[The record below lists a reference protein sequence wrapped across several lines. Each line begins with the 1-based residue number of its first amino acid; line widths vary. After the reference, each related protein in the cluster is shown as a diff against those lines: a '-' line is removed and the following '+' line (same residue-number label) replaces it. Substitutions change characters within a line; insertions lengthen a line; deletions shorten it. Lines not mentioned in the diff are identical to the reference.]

1 MITLVLGGV
10 RSGKSRFAQELA
22 RKLSPS
28 PVYLATS
35 RVWDD
40 DHRARI
46 ARHVRDRGEE
56 WTTLEVE
63 KQLSSV
69 TFQERVIVVDCVTLW
84 LANWFSDCRADA
96 DAALDQAKQEF
107 DKTLDSTTNTWIF
120 VSNEIGQ
127 GVHAET
133 TSGRK
138 FTDLQGFF
146 NQHVACVADAV
157 VLMVAGIPFAVKGRL
172 PEDAA

>member
-35 RVWDD
+35 RTWDD

-46 ARHVRDRGEE
+46 ARHVQDRGEE

-69 TFQERVIVVDCVTLW
+69 TLQERVIVVDCVTLW
-84 LANWFSDCRADA
+84 LANWFSDSGSNADV
-96 DAALDQAKQEF
+96 ALEQAKHEL
-107 DKTLDSTTNTWIF
+107 DKTIDSTTNTWIF

-133 TSGRK
+133 VSGRK
-138 FTDLQGFF
+138 FTDLQGFL
-146 NQHVACVADAV
+146 NQHIASVADTV
-157 VLMVAGIPFAVKGRL
+157 VLMVAGIPLPVKGRL
-172 PEDAA
+172 PEDVA

>member
-22 RKLSPS
+22 QSWSRA

-40 DHRARI
+40 DHKARI
-46 ARHVRDRGEE
+46 ERHVRDRGDE

-69 TFQERVIVVDCVTLW
+69 TLEDRLIVVDCVTLW
-84 LANWFSDCRADA
+84 LANWFSDNGSDA
-96 DAALDQAKQEF
+96 DAALAQAKAEF
-107 DKTLDSTTNTWIF
+107 DKTVQTTKNRWIF
-120 VSNEIGQ
+120 VSNELGL
-127 GVHAET
+127 GVHAATEA
-133 TSGRK
+133 GRK
-138 FTDLQGFF
+138 FTDVQGFL
-146 NQHVACVADAV
+146 NQHIAAVADVV
-157 VLMVAGIPFAVKGRL
+157 VLMVAGIPFALKGRL
-172 PEDAA
+172 PERVA